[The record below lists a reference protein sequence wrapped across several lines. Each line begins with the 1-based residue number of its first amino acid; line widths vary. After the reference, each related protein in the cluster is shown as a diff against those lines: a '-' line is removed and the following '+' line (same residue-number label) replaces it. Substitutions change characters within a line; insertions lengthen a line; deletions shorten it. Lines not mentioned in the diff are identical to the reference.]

1 MLTQWRRASSL
12 EQVEGDR
19 KLLPG
24 SNINIRRYKQSRI
37 YGSASEVHKEMTLK
51 RKTGVFL
58 RLIRVTDLPDH
69 TPDLTAVIQ

>member
-1 MLTQWRRASSL
+1 MET
-12 EQVEGDR
+12 
-19 KLLPG
+19 
-24 SNINIRRYKQSRI
+24 
-37 YGSASEVHKEMTLK
+37 TLK